1 MNQRD
6 SGISLLF
13 KQVTGSMAVVAA
25 CELGEILEPALDHS
39 IATFGLG
46 RPTRCGDFGQA
57 DGDQA
62 GE

>member
-1 MNQRD
+1 
-6 SGISLLF
+6 
-13 KQVTGSMAVVAA
+13 MAVVAA